1 MGTPHKHAEL
11 IKAWADGAVIQYK
24 QPLLGWRSVLHPS
37 WSPNIEYRTKPTG
50 ITLKYRRYAA
60 VVCEE
65 PRVLCFRGD
74 CGVDPEA
81 CDNFI
86 AWIDADWVTST
97 VEQPLKS

>member
-74 CGVDPEA
+74 GGVDPEA

-97 VEQPLKS
+97 VEQP